1 MKVKYYCE
9 TIETIEKAADITA
22 INQSAG
28 TWKKLDSE
36 TEELLSKHGAKV
48 ISAVKTGEKDSYSLP
63 TRVDKGKKVNCGEF
77 VIEYPEI
84 NFGGKISMLLSTVAG
99 EAFDIA
105 EITALKVMDID
116 FTQSFL
122 SQFKGPKFGLEGS
135 FEICG
140 AKQRPMFGAII
151 KPCVGLL
158 PSEIAKLAFEAARG
172 GADFI
177 KDDELL
183 ADAPYNKL
191 EDRAKAVMGAI
202 FDNEQKTGKK
212 TMYAFNV
219 TDDGTMPLKHH
230 DTVMKYGAR
239 AVMFNVMA
247 GGFGMLRELSG
258 HSSVPVHCHRDFSV
272 AAIRSDKIGISS
284 RLFVKLTRLAG
295 GDQIQCGGLGGY
307 LYESDEEMLDN
318 MRACVEP
325 MGHIKPSLPVSSG
338 GMWAGKLKYNLDKI
352 GNNDFMFLC
361 GGGVFGH
368 PDGGYGGIRSLYE
381 AYDEACGVVRDECN
395 GKAEGEYLKKARQ
408 AFK

>member
-9 TIETIEKAADITA
+9 TVETIEKAAELTA
-22 INQSAG
+22 VNQSTG
-28 TWKKLDSE
+28 TWKKLEAE
-36 TEELLSKHGAKV
+36 TETLLARHGAKTV
-48 ISAVKTGEKDSYSLP
+48 SAAKTGEKGSYSLP
-63 TRVDKGKKVNCGEF
+63 TRITKGKAVNCGEF
-77 VIEYPEI
+77 VIDYPEI
-84 NFGGKISMLLSTVAG
+84 NFGGKISMLLSSVAG

-116 FTQSFL
+116 FTESFL
-122 SQFKGPKFGLEGS
+122 SGFHGPKFGLKGS
-135 FEICG
+135 FELCG
-140 AKQRPMFGAII
+140 AKNRPMFGAIT
-151 KPCVGLL
+151 KPCVGLT
-158 PSEIAKLAFEAARG
+158 PSDIAKLASDAARG

-183 ADAPYNKL
+183 ADAPYNSL
-191 EDRAKAVMGAI
+191 LARVKAVMPVLKE
-202 FDNEQKTGKK
+202 NEQKTGKK

-219 TDDGTMPLKHH
+219 TDDGSRVIKNH
-230 DTVMKYGAR
+230 DIVIDNGGI

-247 GGFGMLRELSG
+247 GGFGSLRELSA
-258 HSSVPVHCHRDFSV
+258 HCEVPIHCHRDFSV

-284 RLFVKLTRLAG
+284 RLFVKLARLAG

-307 LYESDEEMLDN
+307 LYETDEEMLDN
-318 MRACVEP
+318 MKACAEP

-338 GMWAGKLKYNLDKI
+338 GMWAGKLKYNLDNI

-368 PDGGYGGIRSLYE
+368 PDGGYGGMRSLYE
-381 AYDEACGVVRDECN
+381 SWDEYN
-395 GKAEGEYLKKARQ
+395 GKAEGEFLKKARQ